1 MKGTFF
7 SADFIKDSSGNL
19 RLLELNTDTV
29 LIKEE
34 LPSVNWSGFID
45 TLSTN
50 NITELDVVYKPYL
63 HQHLVDALKVEIN
76 TSAPFITS
84 FNIIPEDSNTVYPTQ
99 GEDSNSKFILRIA
112 YDEAAIFDSV
122 YCKNRLSTYKL
133 FVDGQAQDKVTEFYY
148 SSVEDGTINTL
159 SNTINPSNL
168 PDATIKD
175 IDESFNPIDFFK
187 FGHSDQT
194 AEERWTGFIN
204 DNPGEDKLIEQFHY
218 HEDSLDAN
226 NNLTS
231 FRSFFIVYGGNLDVI
246 NVHSYKNTAMFS
258 IPADITGEVEDI
270 KYTNKLADH
279 HYFEFTTNTFKQD
292 GAGLLST
299 VKLEMADGTSKAFA
313 DINVGEEIK
322 SYFIS
327 GSPQVES
334 DYSTLHWQTEGPSYP
349 AGSHL
354 TSSAVVY
361 KNTEDLHYKAL
372 VETIVDGDSLFSGTA
387 KHFLV
392 YDTGSNITS
401 FKHATELD
409 PSVHYF
415 FKIDGTIIGLDEVN
429 YYVTSDDDL
438 KIVELDVE
446 DTDTYIISGSTAFNA
461 VVSHNAPC
469 FVAGTK
475 ISLVDGGSK
484 NIEDV
489 EIGDKVLT
497 FNFEKGS
504 NEERIVR
511 GLSQKTSS
519 RVVEYKFNDNTTLIG
534 TDDHPLYSPDSGW
547 VSNDPVFTT
556 NRYKF
561 LTTQIEVGTGIQKSD
576 GSIATVISISDK
588 EPTTVYNLLSVEANH
603 NFFANELLVH
613 NRCFIAGT
621 EITLANGDV
630 KNIEDVAVGEEVLT
644 YNEDKK
650 ETEAGVVGDLKKHE
664 VQSVIRLTLDN
675 ENVITTTEEHPFY
688 VVDAGWV
695 KAGELQP
702 LDVCLKEDGKESLI
716 SSVEILEENH
726 EVFNLLSVS
735 ENHNFFANGILVH
748 NK

>member
-34 LPSVNWSGFID
+34 LPSVNWAGFIN
-45 TLSTN
+45 TLATN

-63 HQHLVDALKVEIN
+63 HQHLVDALKVEVE
-76 TSAPFITS
+76 TSATFITA
-84 FNIIPEDSNTVYPTQ
+84 FNIFPEDSNTVYPSQ
-99 GEDSNSKFILRIA
+99 VEDSDSKFVLRIA

-122 YCKNRLSTYKL
+122 YCKNRLNTYKL
-133 FVDGQAQDKVTEFYY
+133 FVQDESQSKVTQFYY
-148 SSVEDGTINTL
+148 SSAEGTINTL
-159 SNTINPSNL
+159 SNTLNAPNI

-175 IDESFNPIDFFK
+175 IDESFNPIDFYK
-187 FGHSDQT
+187 IGHSEQT
-194 AEERWTGFIN
+194 AEERWTGFIA
-204 DNPGEDKLIEQFHY
+204 DNPGDDKLIEQFHFAS
-218 HEDSLDAN
+218 DSLEN
-226 NNLTS
+226 NHLTS
-231 FRSFFIVYGGNLDVI
+231 YRSFFIVYGSTLDII
-246 NVHSYKNTAMFS
+246 NIHSYKNTAMFE
-258 IPADITGEVEDI
+258 IPSDISSEVDNS
-270 KYTNKLADH
+270 KYTNKLGDH
-279 HYFEFTTNTFKQD
+279 HYFEYTTNTFKQD

-299 VKLEMADGTSKAFA
+299 VKLEMADNTSKAFG

-334 DYSTLHWQTEGPSYP
+334 DYSTLHWEAEGPFYP
-349 AGSHL
+349 EGSHL

-361 KNTEDLHYKAL
+361 KNTEDLHYNAL
-372 VETIVDGDSLFSGTA
+372 IETVVDGDSLFSGTA

-392 YDTGSNITS
+392 YDSSSNKSS

-409 PSVHYF
+409 PAIHYF
-415 FKIDGTIIGLDEVN
+415 FKMDGTIVDLDEVN
-429 YYVTSDDDL
+429 YYVTTDTDL

-475 ISLVDGGSK
+475 ISLPDGSFK

-489 EIGDKVLT
+489 KTGDEVVT
-497 FNFEKGS
+497 FNFSKGIKE
-504 NEERIVR
+504 NRIVK
-511 GLSQKTSS
+511 GLSQKSSS
-519 RVVEYKFNDNTTLIG
+519 RIIKYTFNDGTELLT
-534 TDDHPLYSPDSGW
+534 TDDHPLYSPDENW

-556 NRYKF
+556 NRYNF
-561 LTTQIEVGTGIQKSD
+561 LTKQIEVGTGILKSD
-576 GSIATVISISDK
+576 GTVATIVSIEK
-588 EPTTVYNLLSVEANH
+588 QEPATVYNLLSVEANH
-603 NFFANELLVH
+603 NFFANEFLVH

-630 KNIEDVAVGEEVLT
+630 KNIEDVVVGEEVLT
-644 YNEDKK
+644 YNEDKR
-650 ETEAGVVGDLKKHE
+650 ETEAGVVGELKKHE
-664 VQSVIRLTLDN
+664 VDSVIRLTLDN
-675 ENVITTTEEHPFY
+675 ENIIVTTAEHPFY
-688 VVDAGWV
+688 VVDGGWV

-716 SSVEILEENH
+716 SSVEVLEEKH

-735 ENHNFFANGILVH
+735 ENHNFFANKILVH